1 MKDENAAD
9 LQRRVAEIGEAYGKQ
24 EPRSDSPPTPFS
36 KTTDSPIRRLPRVV
50 QRTLF
55 CLAPDNDELC
65 LRKKSTITQ
74 SSKIILT

>member
-9 LQRRVAEIGEAYGKQ
+9 LQRRVTEIDEAYGKQ
-24 EPRSDSPPTPFS
+24 ERRSDSPPAPFS
-36 KTTDSPIRRLPRVV
+36 KTTDSPIRRLLRIV

-55 CLAPDNDELC
+55 CLAPDNDGLW

-74 SSKIILT
+74 SPKIILT